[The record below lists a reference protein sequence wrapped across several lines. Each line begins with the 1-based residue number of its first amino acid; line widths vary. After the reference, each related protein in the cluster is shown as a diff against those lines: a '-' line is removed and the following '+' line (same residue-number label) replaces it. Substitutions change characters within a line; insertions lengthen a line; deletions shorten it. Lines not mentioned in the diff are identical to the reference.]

1 MASSSAAVSTSEI
14 IQTFFSHLSSSPSVL
29 LFKVILCKKMLQDT
43 VDPSS
48 SSDNSNPRSSARPK
62 AQARARPKPL
72 SRQGTRSDMSTLA
85 SPPLSSVL
93 SGASM
98 ASISST
104 DNTNAPAATLS
115 KATNILPSWDQVTRL
130 LLDGTNGSST
140 STKTNLA
147 RSMPIWATPSLILRV
162 KFELLFAYGMV
173 HVHNKLESR
182 DLESDP
188 GWNTSLKDG
197 SLSRLID
204 AVFVA
209 RESNEDEDAL
219 FYRSL
224 LIGAFGLPGT

>member
-1 MASSSAAVSTSEI
+1 
-14 IQTFFSHLSSSPSVL
+14 
-29 LFKVILCKKMLQDT
+29 MLQDT
-43 VDPSS
+43 VNHSS
-48 SSDNSNPRSSARPK
+48 SSDSPNPRSSARPK
-62 AQARARPKPL
+62 AQARVHPKPL
-72 SRQGTRSDMSTLA
+72 SRQGTRSDMSTLT

-98 ASISST
+98 ASISSA
-104 DNTNAPAATLS
+104 DITNAPAATFS
-115 KATNILPSWDQVTRL
+115 KATSILPPWDQVTRL
-130 LLDGTNGSST
+130 LLDGTSDSSA

-147 RSMPIWATPSLILRV
+147 RSIPIWATPSLILRV

-182 DLESDP
+182 DLESEP

-197 SLSRLID
+197 SLTRLMD

>member
-1 MASSSAAVSTSEI
+1 
-14 IQTFFSHLSSSPSVL
+14 
-29 LFKVILCKKMLQDT
+29 MLEDT
-43 VDPSS
+43 VDHSS
-48 SSDNSNPRSSARPK
+48 SSDNPKPRSSARP

-72 SRQGTRSDMSTLA
+72 SRQGTRPDMSTLT

-98 ASISST
+98 ASISSVEA
-104 DNTNAPAATLS
+104 TNAPAATLS
-115 KATNILPSWDQVTRL
+115 KATSILPPWDQVIRL
-130 LLDGTNGSST
+130 LDSTSDSST

-173 HVHNKLESR
+173 HVHNKLESC
-182 DLESDP
+182 DLESEP

-197 SLSRLID
+197 SLSRLTD
-204 AVFVA
+204 VVFVA
-209 RESNEDEDAL
+209 RESNEDGDAL

-224 LIGAFGLPGT
+224 LMGAFGLPGS

>member
-1 MASSSAAVSTSEI
+1 MI
-14 IQTFFSHLSSSPSVL
+14 PTFFSHLSSSPSVL
-29 LFKVILCKKMLQDT
+29 PFKIILCKKMLQDT
-43 VDPSS
+43 VDHSS
-48 SSDNSNPRSSARPK
+48 SSDNLNPRSSARPK
-62 AQARARPKPL
+62 AQARAQPKPL
-72 SRQGTRSDMSTLA
+72 SRQGTRSDMSTLT

-98 ASISST
+98 ASISSADT
-104 DNTNAPAATLS
+104 TNAPTATLS
-115 KATNILPSWDQVTRL
+115 KATSILPPWDQVTRL
-130 LLDGTNGSST
+130 LLGGTSGSST
-140 STKTNLA
+140 STKTNPA
-147 RSMPIWATPSLILRV
+147 RSMPIWSTPSLMLRV

-182 DLESDP
+182 DLESESG

-197 SLSRLID
+197 SLSRLMD

-209 RESNEDEDAL
+209 RDSNEDEDAL